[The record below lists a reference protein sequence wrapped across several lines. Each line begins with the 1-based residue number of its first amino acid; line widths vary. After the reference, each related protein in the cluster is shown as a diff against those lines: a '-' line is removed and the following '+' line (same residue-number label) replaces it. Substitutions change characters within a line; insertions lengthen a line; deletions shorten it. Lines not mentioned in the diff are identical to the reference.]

1 MSTDQPISNP
11 TRKVYT
17 LYELTKSL
25 ESVISRTYQRPYWI
39 RAEIARLNFY
49 PKSGHCYPDLVE
61 KENGVTLA
69 QLRATIWAGP
79 FQDINR
85 KFREITRE
93 HLGDGMK
100 VLFLANL
107 VFHPT
112 HGLTLQISDIDPS
125 FSLGEMARERNE
137 SIAKLKNE
145 GLFDLNHQMAFP
157 LLPRRVAIISVE
169 TSKGYHD
176 FMKILSEDVAGH
188 QLFTML
194 FPALLQGTGAV
205 VSIRQQLERIKKVKH
220 HFDVVVII
228 RGGGGDVGLSSFDH
242 FSLASSVATFPLPV
256 ITGIGHATNE
266 TVVELVAHSN
276 KITPTEVAY
285 FLLQHVH
292 QFIQRVSDAT
302 TAIMEIPQLMLEGEN
317 QMLGQLADR
326 LSRRTTGLIAGHQYR
341 LNRSGLVLEKEL
353 KSRNLHQLLKL
364 SGFAEK
370 LDVSLRMAFKRQE
383 MILSGYSTSVVKS
396 SPRLLVTAHQKMGGV
411 EEKIRLLDP
420 VNILKR
426 GFSITFRNGKPIK
439 STVDLLTGD
448 KIETQYYQGKTTS
461 IIQELEP

>member
-1 MSTDQPISNP
+1 
-11 TRKVYT
+11 
-17 LYELTKSL
+17 
-25 ESVISRTYQRPYWI
+25 
-39 RAEIARLNFY
+39 
-49 PKSGHCYPDLVE
+49 
-61 KENGVTLA
+61 
-69 QLRATIWAGP
+69 
-79 FQDINR
+79 
-85 KFREITRE
+85 
-93 HLGDGMK
+93 
-100 VLFLANL
+100 
-107 VFHPT
+107 
-112 HGLTLQISDIDPS
+112 
-125 FSLGEMARERNE
+125 
-137 SIAKLKNE
+137 
-145 GLFDLNHQMAFP
+145 
-157 LLPRRVAIISVE
+157 
-169 TSKGYHD
+169 
-176 FMKILSEDVAGH
+176 LSEDVAGH